1 MRILWD
7 ELFCCRIQKSDDGE
21 NMFLPSFM
29 HQQSRVI
36 SCFCYGSTILCEIL
50 ASVPSEIC
58 LLTLDSFY
66 NARDGSKRSQSQIQK
81 DDYLKHNLL

>member
-1 MRILWD
+1 MGVQL
-7 ELFCCRIQKSDDGE
+7 
-21 NMFLPSFM
+21 
-29 HQQSRVI
+29 
-36 SCFCYGSTILCEIL
+36 LCEIL

-66 NARDGSKRSQSQIQK
+66 NARDSSKRSQSQIQK

>member
-1 MRILWD
+1 MGVQL
-7 ELFCCRIQKSDDGE
+7 
-21 NMFLPSFM
+21 
-29 HQQSRVI
+29 
-36 SCFCYGSTILCEIL
+36 LCEIL

-66 NARDGSKRSQSQIQK
+66 NARDSSKRLQSQIQK